1 LDASSGLSVRRSA
14 EDRPVNPILPRW
26 ASWTFLL
33 YAGGLT
39 ILGSSLALLSEV
51 SDEHGD
57 AAFTGWALLLFVA
70 TAAVALYLRR
80 DGGHPI
86 AAGIAAVIAVG
97 LFASFVGALYEWTGW
112 LDEGPAFRGFDLARL
127 TLALLTLVAALVALR
142 LFRFPL
148 LVLVL
153 VVSSWY
159 FLTDLLSGGGNWS
172 ATVTFLIGIVF
183 LTVAAS
189 LDVGGHH
196 PYAFWLHVGAGLT
209 IGGSL
214 VYFLHDGDFEWAL
227 IALGG
232 LLYIALASRFGRS
245 SWAVL
250 GAVGILLSAAHYA
263 TGETAVSLVPLFG
276 LDSGSNGL
284 RGPIVF
290 AIAGLVLMLL
300 GGLLARRVTRQR
312 VAV

>member
-1 LDASSGLSVRRSA
+1 
-14 EDRPVNPILPRW
+14 VNPILPRW

-39 ILGSSLALLSEV
+39 ILASSLALLSDV

-57 AAFTGWALLLFVA
+57 AAFAGWALLLFA
-70 TAAVALYLRR
+70 AAGAVALVLRR

-86 AAGIAAVIAVG
+86 AAGVTAVIAVG
-97 LFASFVGALYEWTGW
+97 LFVSFVGALYAWAGW
-112 LDEGPAFRGFDLARL
+112 LDDDPAFRGFDLARL
-127 TLALLTLVAALVALR
+127 TLTLLTLVAALVALR

-148 LVLVL
+148 LML
-153 VVSSWY
+153 VVVGSSWY

-172 ATVTFLIGIVF
+172 ATVTFLVGIVF
-183 LTVAAS
+183 LAVAAS
-189 LDVGGHH
+189 LDLGGHH

-232 LLYIALASRFGRS
+232 LLYIALASRLGRS

-250 GAVGILLSAAHYA
+250 GAVGILLSAGHYA
-263 TGETAVSLVPLFG
+263 TGDTAVSLVPFFA

-300 GGLLARRVTRQR
+300 GGLLARRAQRQR
-312 VAV
+312 VAA

>member
-1 LDASSGLSVRRSA
+1 VA
-14 EDRPVNPILPRW
+14 PILPRW

-39 ILGSSLALLSEV
+39 ILLASLAGLSSLA
-51 SDEHGD
+51 DDHGG
-57 AAFTGWALLLFVA
+57 AAFAGYALLLYAVAAA
-70 TAAVALYLRR
+70 TALLLRR

-86 AAGIAAVIAVG
+86 AAGILAVIAVAFFG
-97 LFASFVGALYEWTGW
+97 TFVGALYAWAGW
-112 LDEGPAFRGFDLARL
+112 LGDGPAFRGFDLARL
-127 TLALLTLVAALVALR
+127 TLALWTLAAALVGLR

-148 LVLVL
+148 LVLLAVGAAWFF
-153 VVSSWY
+153 V
-159 FLTDLLSGGGNWS
+159 TDLLSGGGNWS
-172 ATVTFLIGIVF
+172 ATVTFLVGIVF
-183 LTVAAS
+183 LFAAAS
-189 LDVGGHH
+189 LDAGDRH

-214 VYFLHDGDFEWAL
+214 VYFLHDGNVEWAL

-232 LLYIALASRFGRS
+232 LLYVALAARFARS

-263 TGETAVSLVPLFG
+263 TGETALALLPFIGV
-276 LDSGSNGL
+276 GSDGNGL

-290 AIAGLVLMLL
+290 GVAGLVLMLL
-300 GGLLARRVTRQR
+300 GGLLARRLARDR
-312 VAV
+312 LIA